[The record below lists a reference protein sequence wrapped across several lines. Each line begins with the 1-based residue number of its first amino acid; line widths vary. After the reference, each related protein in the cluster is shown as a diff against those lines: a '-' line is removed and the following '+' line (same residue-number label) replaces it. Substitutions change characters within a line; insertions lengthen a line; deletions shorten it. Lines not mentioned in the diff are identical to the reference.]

1 MDNPKSQFRSRSQKE
16 VFYPILPVKT
26 YYYTAISAMCC
37 VTCKNRRVRMS
48 AEYRGSASAQ
58 CVSDVDSFRVL
69 RDTNLKDITKNS

>member
-1 MDNPKSQFRSRSQKE
+1 
-16 VFYPILPVKT
+16 
-26 YYYTAISAMCC
+26 
-37 VTCKNRRVRMS
+37 MS